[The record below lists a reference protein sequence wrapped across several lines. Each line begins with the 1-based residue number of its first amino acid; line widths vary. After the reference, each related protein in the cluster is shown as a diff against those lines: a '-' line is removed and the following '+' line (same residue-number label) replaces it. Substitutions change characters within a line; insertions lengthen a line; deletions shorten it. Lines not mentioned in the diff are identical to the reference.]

1 MYGSHTLC
9 GKIGT
14 CPLSKQTFLFS
25 CTNWSEQG
33 ITSVLHVYNV
43 TPNEPKVQVRK
54 SNTTSLL
61 TIMLIERHV
70 SAYSEA
76 IIRFYD
82 C

>member
-1 MYGSHTLC
+1 M
-9 GKIGT
+9 
-14 CPLSKQTFLFS
+14 Q
-25 CTNWSEQG
+25 
-33 ITSVLHVYNV
+33 
-43 TPNEPKVQVRK
+43 KVQVRK

-61 TIMLIERHV
+61 TIMITEQHV

>member
-1 MYGSHTLC
+1 MDDWLFVRQYNMGIWMIVVFYVVALDDC
-9 GKIGT
+9 GFELRHPRCVCNI
-14 CPLSKQTFLFS
+14 
-25 CTNWSEQG
+25 E
-33 ITSVLHVYNV
+33 
-43 TPNEPKVQVRK
+43 VQVRK

-61 TIMLIERHV
+61 TIMLLIERHV